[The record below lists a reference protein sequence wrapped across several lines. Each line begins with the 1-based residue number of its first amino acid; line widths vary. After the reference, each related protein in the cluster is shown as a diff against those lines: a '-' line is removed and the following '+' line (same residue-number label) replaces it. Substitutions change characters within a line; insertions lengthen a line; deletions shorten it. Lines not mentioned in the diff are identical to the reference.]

1 MLFEEFIDVFAC
13 IILHLVSTGNRLK
26 PILQCKMTSSSSE
39 EGFIPIKIVTFICAP
54 KIYTIEGFF
63 KKITA
68 KLMKVE
74 YNSFSSCFFE
84 VFMNISQHVYC
95 LSLSILDEC

>member
-1 MLFEEFIDVFAC
+1 
-13 IILHLVSTGNRLK
+13 
-26 PILQCKMTSSSSE
+26 MTSSSSE

-63 KKITA
+63 FKKKITA

-74 YNSFSSCFFE
+74 YNSFSSCFSE
-84 VFMNISQHVYC
+84 VFMTISQHVYC

>member
-1 MLFEEFIDVFAC
+1 MFAC

-26 PILQCKMTSSSSE
+26 PILQCRMTSSSPE

-63 KKITA
+63 LKKIIA
-68 KLMKVE
+68 KLIKVE
-74 YNSFSSCFFE
+74 YNSFSSCFSE